1 MAAVLLSEGDP
12 APYVCLNT
20 SGSGLFLIV
29 SEHAGNAVPE
39 GLGTLGL
46 SEMDLVDHIAW
57 DLHIRKVGEHL
68 SKLLDAPYIYQPY
81 SRLVIDCNRPPGS
94 PQSILAVSDRRRV
107 PGNENLSAADNE
119 ARQQEVFLPFHSRVA
134 SMLDTRAA
142 QGMETVLITLHSFTP
157 AMQSGS
163 EGRPWQ
169 ITFQYGRD
177 PSFSKKMIAAMAADP
192 NICVGD
198 NVPYPVLKD
207 TNYAIPAHGE
217 KRNLLH
223 TMIEIR
229 QDVITDTAGQV
240 FWANKISTVLSDVLS
255 DLRS

>member
-1 MAAVLLSEGDP
+1 MAAVLLSESDP

-20 SGSGLFLIV
+20 LGSGSFLIV

-39 GLGTLGL
+39 GLGALGL
-46 SEMDLVDHIAW
+46 SEADLVDHIAW
-57 DLHIRKVGEHL
+57 DLHIREVGEHL

-81 SRLVIDCNRPPGS
+81 SRLVIDCNRPLDS
-94 PQSILAVSDRRRV
+94 PQSILAVSDGRCV
-107 PGNENLSAADNE
+107 PGNENLSAADNK
-119 ARQQEVFLPFHSRVA
+119 ARQREVFLPFHDKVA
-134 SMLDTRAA
+134 SMLDIRAA
-142 QGMETVLITLHSFTP
+142 HGMETVLITLHSFTP
-157 AMQSGS
+157 AMQLGS

-169 ITFQYGRD
+169 ITFQYGRE
-177 PSFSKKMIAAMAADP
+177 PFFSKKMVAAMAADP

-207 TNYAIPAHGE
+207 TNYGIPAHGE

-229 QDVITDTAGQV
+229 QDVITDAAGQV
-240 FWANKISTVLSDVLS
+240 FWADKVSTVLSNVLS
-255 DLRS
+255 NLRS